1 MLYTVKIADALN
13 CTEPRYSQ
21 ECDSWFAASKTK
33 QYVAKYKAKISAI
46 SVIFMQLWYIRF
58 DVALAVVCFTAAF
71 TVLADEPTKSATR
84 ISEWVQGLS
93 DGYPAQEPASP
104 AM

>member
-46 SVIFMQLWYIRF
+46 SVIFMQL
-58 DVALAVVCFTAAF
+58 
-71 TVLADEPTKSATR
+71 
-84 ISEWVQGLS
+84 
-93 DGYPAQEPASP
+93 
-104 AM
+104 